1 MEDATARRAR
11 VVSYRVSTL
20 SVTAGI
26 LGLLAPCFN
35 SLDERVCSRS
45 GLSAPGLLVAGR
57 GLRLWKKPL
66 RIPEVY
72 VESLD
77 LFNEHQDG
85 AAGRSDLFAPV
96 ARQALTPAAERLQF
110 LLIED

>member
-1 MEDATARRAR
+1 MH
-11 VVSYRVSTL
+11 L
-20 SVTAGI
+20 AGS
-26 LGLLAPCFN
+26 LLRLPCA
-35 SLDERVCSRS
+35 SLQPLEERVRSRS
-45 GLSAPGLLVAGR
+45 WLSAPGLLVGVR
-57 GLRLWKKPL
+57 WLRLWKKL
-66 RIPEVY
+66 SRIPDVH

-96 ARQALTPAAERLQF
+96 ARQALTPAAERLEF